1 MQHRSDIQIPLFESY
16 CRQNA
21 IDGKRIQA
29 EVSGIPLSLKVSSTQ
44 DSITRGYR
52 DLPEPK
58 SGEGMLFVYED
69 ETPLEFWMKG
79 VDYPLDIMF
88 FDSNMNLIEYMTME
102 PCRDLKDQD
111 LPKYKCKKP
120 ARFAVEVPGGWCE
133 NNIDRDCTLSF

>member
-1 MQHRSDIQIPLFESY
+1 MQYNQYKYISLFENF
-16 CRQNA
+16 CKQCE
-21 IDGKRIQA
+21 IDGKSVQA
-29 EVSGIPLSLKVSSTQ
+29 KISGIPLSLKVSSTQ

-102 PCRDLKDQD
+102 PCRDLRDQD

-133 NNIDRDCTLSF
+133 NNIDQDCTLSF